1 MEETVRLNKFL
12 SEKGICSR
20 READRLVDEGK
31 VMVNGVCAVMGQKV
45 SSADEIVVDGKKVST
60 KQVKPVL
67 IAVNKPAGI
76 VCTTARF
83 EGEKNIVDMVKYPT
97 RIYPIGRL
105 DKESEGLIL
114 MTNLG
119 DLANE
124 ISKASN
130 SHEKE
135 YVVTVNNQVTESF
148 LDKMRR
154 GMHLEELNADTMPCV
169 CTKTGN
175 REFHIILKQ
184 GLNRQI
190 RRMCAACGYR
200 VETLKR
206 IRIMNIHL
214 GNIPQGNFRN
224 VTDLLK
230 HDAAIFE
237 EISESECFEF
247 RVTEQWRNLQAF
259 K

>member
-45 SSADEIVVDGKKVST
+45 SSADEIVVDGKKVTT

-175 REFHIILKQ
+175 RDFHIILKQ

-224 VTDLLK
+224 VTD
-230 HDAAIFE
+230 A
-237 EISESECFEF
+237 EF
-247 RVTEQWRNLQAF
+247 DKLIKTL
-259 K
+259 

>member
-20 READRLVDEGK
+20 READRFVDEGK

-224 VTDLLK
+224 VTD
-230 HDAAIFE
+230 A
-237 EISESECFEF
+237 EF
-247 RVTEQWRNLQAF
+247 DKLIKTL
-259 K
+259 

>member
-206 IRIMNIHL
+206 IRIMNIHI

-224 VTDLLK
+224 VTD
-230 HDAAIFE
+230 A
-237 EISESECFEF
+237 EF
-247 RVTEQWRNLQAF
+247 DKLI
-259 K
+259 KDL

>member
-60 KQVKPVL
+60 KQVKPAL

-224 VTDLLK
+224 VTD
-230 HDAAIFE
+230 A
-237 EISESECFEF
+237 EF
-247 RVTEQWRNLQAF
+247 DKLI
-259 K
+259 KDL

>member
-1 MEETVRLNKFL
+1 MDETVRLNKFL

-224 VTDLLK
+224 VTD
-230 HDAAIFE
+230 A
-237 EISESECFEF
+237 EF
-247 RVTEQWRNLQAF
+247 DKLIKTL
-259 K
+259 

>member
-83 EGEKNIVDMVKYPT
+83 EGEKNVDMVKYPT

-224 VTDLLK
+224 VTD
-230 HDAAIFE
+230 A
-237 EISESECFEF
+237 EF
-247 RVTEQWRNLQAF
+247 DKLI
-259 K
+259 KDL

>member
-190 RRMCAACGYR
+190 RRMCEACGYR

-224 VTDLLK
+224 VTD
-230 HDAAIFE
+230 A
-237 EISESECFEF
+237 EF
-247 RVTEQWRNLQAF
+247 DKLIKTL
-259 K
+259 

>member
-135 YVVTVNNQVTESF
+135 YVVTVNNQVPESF

-224 VTDLLK
+224 VTD
-230 HDAAIFE
+230 A
-237 EISESECFEF
+237 EF
-247 RVTEQWRNLQAF
+247 DKLIKTL
-259 K
+259 

>member
-130 SHEKE
+130 SHEKD

-224 VTDLLK
+224 VTD
-230 HDAAIFE
+230 A
-237 EISESECFEF
+237 EF
-247 RVTEQWRNLQAF
+247 DKLIKTL
-259 K
+259 

>member
-119 DLANE
+119 ALANE

-224 VTDLLK
+224 VTD
-230 HDAAIFE
+230 A
-237 EISESECFEF
+237 EF
-247 RVTEQWRNLQAF
+247 DKLIKTL
-259 K
+259 

>member
-97 RIYPIGRL
+97 RIYPIGCL

-224 VTDLLK
+224 VTD
-230 HDAAIFE
+230 A
-237 EISESECFEF
+237 EF
-247 RVTEQWRNLQAF
+247 DKLIKTL
-259 K
+259 

>member
-154 GMHLEELNADTMPCV
+154 GMHLDELNADTMPCV

-224 VTDLLK
+224 VTD
-230 HDAAIFE
+230 A
-237 EISESECFEF
+237 EF
-247 RVTEQWRNLQAF
+247 DKLI
-259 K
+259 KDS

>member
-124 ISKASN
+124 ILKASN

-154 GMHLEELNADTMPCV
+154 GMHLDELNADTMPCV

-224 VTDLLK
+224 VTD
-230 HDAAIFE
+230 A
-237 EISESECFEF
+237 EF
-247 RVTEQWRNLQAF
+247 DKLI
-259 K
+259 KDL

>member
-20 READRLVDEGK
+20 READRLVNEGK

-119 DLANE
+119 ELANE

-224 VTDLLK
+224 VTD
-230 HDAAIFE
+230 A
-237 EISESECFEF
+237 EF
-247 RVTEQWRNLQAF
+247 DKLIKTL
-259 K
+259 

>member
-135 YVVTVNNQVTESF
+135 YVVTVNNQVTENF

-224 VTDLLK
+224 VTD
-230 HDAAIFE
+230 A
-237 EISESECFEF
+237 EF
-247 RVTEQWRNLQAF
+247 DKLIKTL
-259 K
+259 

>member
-83 EGEKNIVDMVKYPT
+83 EGEKNFVDMVKYPT

-224 VTDLLK
+224 VTD
-230 HDAAIFE
+230 A
-237 EISESECFEF
+237 EF
-247 RVTEQWRNLQAF
+247 DKLIKTL
-259 K
+259 

>member
-60 KQVKPVL
+60 KQVKSVL

-154 GMHLEELNADTMPCV
+154 GMHLDELNADTMPCV

-224 VTDLLK
+224 VTD
-230 HDAAIFE
+230 A
-237 EISESECFEF
+237 EF
-247 RVTEQWRNLQAF
+247 DKLI
-259 K
+259 KDL

>member
-224 VTDLLK
+224 VTD
-230 HDAAIFE
+230 A
-237 EISESECFEF
+237 EIDKLIK
-247 RVTEQWRNLQAF
+247 TL
-259 K
+259 

>member
-175 REFHIILKQ
+175 REFHTILKQ

-224 VTDLLK
+224 VTD
-230 HDAAIFE
+230 A
-237 EISESECFEF
+237 EF
-247 RVTEQWRNLQAF
+247 DKLIKTL
-259 K
+259 

>member
-135 YVVTVNNQVTESF
+135 YVVTVNNRVTESF

-224 VTDLLK
+224 VTD
-230 HDAAIFE
+230 A
-237 EISESECFEF
+237 EF
-247 RVTEQWRNLQAF
+247 DKLIKTL
-259 K
+259 

>member
-12 SEKGICSR
+12 SEKGICSL
-20 READRLVDEGK
+20 REAERLVDEGK

-154 GMHLEELNADTMPCV
+154 GMHLEELNADTIQCV

-224 VTDLLK
+224 VTD
-230 HDAAIFE
+230 A
-237 EISESECFEF
+237 EF
-247 RVTEQWRNLQAF
+247 DKLIKTL
-259 K
+259 

>member
-184 GLNRQI
+184 GFNRQI

-224 VTDLLK
+224 VTD
-230 HDAAIFE
+230 A
-237 EISESECFEF
+237 EF
-247 RVTEQWRNLQAF
+247 DKLIKTL
-259 K
+259 

>member
-60 KQVKPVL
+60 KPVKPVL

-154 GMHLEELNADTMPCV
+154 GMHLDELNADTMPCV

-224 VTDLLK
+224 VTD
-230 HDAAIFE
+230 A
-237 EISESECFEF
+237 EF
-247 RVTEQWRNLQAF
+247 DKLI
-259 K
+259 KDL

>member
-45 SSADEIVVDGKKVST
+45 SSADEMVVDGKKVST

-224 VTDLLK
+224 VTD
-230 HDAAIFE
+230 A
-237 EISESECFEF
+237 EF
-247 RVTEQWRNLQAF
+247 DKLIKTL
-259 K
+259 

>member
-206 IRIMNIHL
+206 IGIMNIHL

-224 VTDLLK
+224 VTD
-230 HDAAIFE
+230 A
-237 EISESECFEF
+237 EF
-247 RVTEQWRNLQAF
+247 DKLI
-259 K
+259 KDL

>member
-31 VMVNGVCAVMGQKV
+31 VMVNGLCAVMGQKV

-224 VTDLLK
+224 VTD
-230 HDAAIFE
+230 A
-237 EISESECFEF
+237 EF
-247 RVTEQWRNLQAF
+247 DKLIKTL
-259 K
+259 

>member
-45 SSADEIVVDGKKVST
+45 SSADEIVVDVKKVST

-224 VTDLLK
+224 VTD
-230 HDAAIFE
+230 A
-237 EISESECFEF
+237 EF
-247 RVTEQWRNLQAF
+247 DKLIKTL
-259 K
+259 

>member
-45 SSADEIVVDGKKVST
+45 SSADEIVVEGKKVST

-224 VTDLLK
+224 VTD
-230 HDAAIFE
+230 A
-237 EISESECFEF
+237 EF
-247 RVTEQWRNLQAF
+247 DKLI
-259 K
+259 KDL

>member
-76 VCTTARF
+76 VCTTSRF

-224 VTDLLK
+224 VTD
-230 HDAAIFE
+230 A
-237 EISESECFEF
+237 EF
-247 RVTEQWRNLQAF
+247 DKLI
-259 K
+259 KDL

>member
-60 KQVKPVL
+60 RQVKPVL

-224 VTDLLK
+224 VTD
-230 HDAAIFE
+230 A
-237 EISESECFEF
+237 EF
-247 RVTEQWRNLQAF
+247 DKLIKTL
-259 K
+259 

>member
-214 GNIPQGNFRN
+214 GNIPRGNFRN
-224 VTDLLK
+224 VTD
-230 HDAAIFE
+230 A
-237 EISESECFEF
+237 EF
-247 RVTEQWRNLQAF
+247 DKLI
-259 K
+259 KDL

>member
-45 SSADEIVVDGKKVST
+45 SSADEIIVDGKKVST

-224 VTDLLK
+224 VTD
-230 HDAAIFE
+230 A
-237 EISESECFEF
+237 EF
-247 RVTEQWRNLQAF
+247 DKLI
-259 K
+259 KML

>member
-124 ISKASN
+124 VSKASN

-224 VTDLLK
+224 VTD
-230 HDAAIFE
+230 A
-237 EISESECFEF
+237 EF
-247 RVTEQWRNLQAF
+247 DKLIKTL
-259 K
+259 

>member
-20 READRLVDEGK
+20 READRLVNEGK

-154 GMHLEELNADTMPCV
+154 GMHLDELNADTMPCV

-224 VTDLLK
+224 VTD
-230 HDAAIFE
+230 A
-237 EISESECFEF
+237 EF
-247 RVTEQWRNLQAF
+247 DKLI
-259 K
+259 KDL

>member
-67 IAVNKPAGI
+67 IAVNKSAGI

-224 VTDLLK
+224 VTD
-230 HDAAIFE
+230 A
-237 EISESECFEF
+237 EF
-247 RVTEQWRNLQAF
+247 DKLIKTL
-259 K
+259 

>member
-224 VTDLLK
+224 VTD
-230 HDAAIFE
+230 A
-237 EISESECFEF
+237 EF
-247 RVTEQWRNLQAF
+247 DELIKTL
-259 K
+259 

>member
-31 VMVNGVCAVMGQKV
+31 VMVNGVYAVMGQKV

-154 GMHLEELNADTMPCV
+154 GMHLEEINADTMPCV

-224 VTDLLK
+224 VTD
-230 HDAAIFE
+230 A
-237 EISESECFEF
+237 EF
-247 RVTEQWRNLQAF
+247 DKLIKTL
-259 K
+259 

>member
-83 EGEKNIVDMVKYPT
+83 DGEKNIVDMVKYPT

-119 DLANE
+119 ELANE

-224 VTDLLK
+224 VTD
-230 HDAAIFE
+230 A
-237 EISESECFEF
+237 EF
-247 RVTEQWRNLQAF
+247 DKLI
-259 K
+259 KML

>member
-119 DLANE
+119 DLVNE

-154 GMHLEELNADTMPCV
+154 GMHLDELNADTMPCV

-224 VTDLLK
+224 VTD
-230 HDAAIFE
+230 A
-237 EISESECFEF
+237 EF
-247 RVTEQWRNLQAF
+247 DKLI
-259 K
+259 KDL